1 MRFTLVYL
9 TAALFAVAATAA
21 PANRLLARGEGGG
34 CAANSEPHCCQTISD
49 TKNSTIASTLS
60 KYGVPPEMA
69 KGPVGLACK
78 FAFFFRGCAFFTLR
92 IGPRD
97 GRVAATLSI
106 FIHRHVLL
114 LLEFRSRALAA
125 GTPIST
131 IVTLGQRCNANTVC
145 CSNNNYVC
153 WPALYRI
160 HVLSFHLLTSD

>member
-78 FAFFFRGCAFFTLR
+78 FAFFFSWLCFFHSADRSARWKSRCYIIHFHSSTCVTFVGIPLTSAR
-92 IGPRD
+92 RRHPHQH
-97 GRVAATLSI
+97 
-106 FIHRHVLL
+106 HRHPRPALQRQHGL
-114 LLEFRSRALAA
+114 LLEQQLRMLAC
-125 GTPIST
+125 I
-131 IVTLGQRCNANTVC
+131 I
-145 CSNNNYVC
+145 
-153 WPALYRI
+153 
-160 HVLSFHLLTSD
+160 